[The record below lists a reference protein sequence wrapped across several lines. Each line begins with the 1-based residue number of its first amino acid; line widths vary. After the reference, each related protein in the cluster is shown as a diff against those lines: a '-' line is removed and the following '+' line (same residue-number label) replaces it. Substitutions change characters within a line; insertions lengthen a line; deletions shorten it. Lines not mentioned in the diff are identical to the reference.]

1 MQRTAVRIALAL
13 VALAGSAEPVL
24 AASASGVGTR
34 IFRVKGFSFRYPT
47 AWHASPPAW
56 RWSASFS
63 QLVTYLSVGTLHDP
77 CAHTETT
84 TTCST
89 PIAILA
95 PGDVLVT
102 WTRGSLPS
110 WSLARQPG
118 RAQTLAGRPARVQIT
133 RPGACRALGATETV
147 TARIAVGPRGSSLQ
161 MQACLRGAN
170 AALNER
176 RTLAMLASL
185 RLT

>member
-1 MQRTAVRIALAL
+1 MQRTAIRIALAL
-13 VALAGSAEPVL
+13 VALAGSTEPVL

-34 IFRVKGFSFRYPT
+34 GFRTEGISFRYPT
-47 AWHASPPAW
+47 AWHVSPPAW

-63 QLVTYLSVGTLHDP
+63 QLVTYLSIGTLHDP

-110 WSLARQPG
+110 WSLAHQPG
-118 RAQTLAGRPARVQIT
+118 RAWTLGGRPARVQIA

-147 TARIAVGPRGSSLQ
+147 TAQIAVGPRGSSLQ
-161 MQACLRGAN
+161 MQACLR
-170 AALNER
+170 
-176 RTLAMLASL
+176 
-185 RLT
+185 

>member
-1 MQRTAVRIALAL
+1 MQRTAIRLALAL
-13 VALAGSAEPVL
+13 VALAGSTEPVL
-24 AASASGVGTR
+24 AASAAGGGTR
-34 IFRVKGFSFRYPT
+34 AFRAKGIAFRYPT
-47 AWHASPPAW
+47 AWRVSPLAW

-63 QLVTYLSVGTLHDP
+63 QLVTYLSVGKLHDP

-95 PGDVLVT
+95 PGNVLVT

-118 RAQTLAGRPARVQIT
+118 RAATLAGRPARVQIA
-133 RPGACRALGATETV
+133 RPGACLALGASETV
-147 TARIAVGPRGSSLQ
+147 TAQIAVGPNGSSLQ
-161 MQACLRGAN
+161 MQACLRGTS
-170 AALNER
+170 AALNEKR
-176 RTLAMLASL
+176 ALAMLASL
-185 RLT
+185 RLS

>member
-1 MQRTAVRIALAL
+1 MRRIAIRIALAL
-13 VALAGSAEPVL
+13 VAFAGSSEPVR
-24 AASASGVGTR
+24 AAGAAGAGTR
-34 IFRVKGFSFRYPT
+34 AFRAEGISFRYPT
-47 AWHASPPAW
+47 AWHVSPPAW

-63 QLVTYLSVGTLHDP
+63 RLVTYLSVGKLHDP

-89 PIAILA
+89 PIAVLA
-95 PGDVLVT
+95 PGNVLVT
-102 WTRGSLPS
+102 WTRGSLPT
-110 WSLARQPG
+110 WRLARQPG
-118 RAQTLAGRPARVQIT
+118 RATTLAGRPARVQIA
-133 RPGACRALGATETV
+133 RPGACGALGASETV
-147 TARIAVGPRGSSLQ
+147 TAQIAVGPRGDSLQ

-176 RTLAMLASL
+176 RALAMLASL